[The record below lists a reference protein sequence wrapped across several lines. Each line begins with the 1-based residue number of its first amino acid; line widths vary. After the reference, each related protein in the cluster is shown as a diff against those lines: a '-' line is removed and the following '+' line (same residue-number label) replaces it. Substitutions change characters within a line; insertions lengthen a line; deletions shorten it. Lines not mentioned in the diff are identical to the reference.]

1 MAKGLPRSLSRGKGV
16 NYPAKKLV
24 NTVNESFTVDAS
36 SGVGFGSVPI
46 GDLPE
51 GDILVLGVHF
61 QGEVTMNDGET
72 AVVAA
77 NWNGD
82 FSIGSTPVD
91 DGTISGADADFIG
104 STAAGPATG
113 NAATV
118 QGQNASPF
126 FLDNTDGSAEINFN
140 ALLDAAASTT
150 DGDDVAATVTGT
162 LTILYSVMGDD

>member
-1 MAKGLPRSLSRGKGV
+1 MAKGLPRSLSRGSGI

-24 NTVNESFTVDAS
+24 NSVNETFTVDAS

-61 QGEVTMNDGET
+61 QGELTLADGET

-77 NWNGD
+77 DWEGD

-91 DGTISGADADFIG
+91 DGTIGGDDADFIA
-104 STAAGPATG
+104 STAAG
-113 NAATV
+113 AATDNV
-118 QGQNASPF
+118 AAIQGQNATPF

-140 ALLDAAASTT
+140 ALLDDAGSTT

-162 LTILYSVMGDD
+162 LTVLYSLMGDD